1 MPGIVAKSTPSGVLF
16 ASRIN
21 DRFNPMKPIKFNLTI
36 LIVGS
41 TLLLAGCSDNWCW
54 PFDCESSSS
63 GVETPD
69 TVATTATAN
78 PVTETQTTNAVA
90 ETDTASTVATGT
102 TATDFDLSRATFL
115 HTDVSGWSQT
125 TTLSVELSANQICLY
140 YDKTNSWP
148 SVAIDHTS
156 GTRKINVN
164 ANPWVFVNRG
174 GQWYGGTFEWL
185 VVGNQCRGKSTV
197 NGDHIKRAPLTN
209 WSPSVGEEL
218 YFMIAGLSRFAAIGN
233 VQERSQPVKVI
244 WQ

>member
-1 MPGIVAKSTPSGVLF
+1 MPGIVAKSTASGVLF

-148 SVAIDHTS
+148 SSQLTILQV
-156 GTRKINVN
+156 
-164 ANPWVFVNRG
+164 P
-174 GQWYGGTFEWL
+174 
-185 VVGNQCRGKSTV
+185 GKSMSTPIPGSSLTAAG
-197 NGDHIKRAPLTN
+197 NGTGERSNGLSWVTSAEASRPLTVTTSN
-209 WSPSVGEEL
+209 GHP
-218 YFMIAGLSRFAAIGN
+218 
-233 VQERSQPVKVI
+233 
-244 WQ
+244 

>member
-1 MPGIVAKSTPSGVLF
+1 LHPHKAVPTIRQMPGIVAKSTASGVLF

-90 ETDTASTVATGT
+90 ETDFLTVRRADIATRMIRINSHNHYTALRSK
-102 TATDFDLSRATFL
+102 L
-115 HTDVSGWSQT
+115 GW
-125 TTLSVELSANQICLY
+125 
-140 YDKTNSWP
+140 
-148 SVAIDHTS
+148 
-156 GTRKINVN
+156 G
-164 ANPWVFVNRG
+164 
-174 GQWYGGTFEWL
+174 
-185 VVGNQCRGKSTV
+185 
-197 NGDHIKRAPLTN
+197 
-209 WSPSVGEEL
+209 
-218 YFMIAGLSRFAAIGN
+218 
-233 VQERSQPVKVI
+233 
-244 WQ
+244 